1 MTWIAEEAIIFV
13 YPDGRRVD
21 GRIAIG
27 LPTMVDEH
35 EAKCELAIE
44 PLDPKVRGYS
54 GGGKLQALVSALQ
67 IAGTLIDAFLK
78 EGGRLLC
85 PGDPEDPDDEDF
97 AIEAIL
103 GPLLAPP
110 GGR

>member
-1 MTWIAEEAIIFV
+1 MTWIAEEAIVFV
-13 YPDGRRVD
+13 YPDGRRVV

-27 LPTMVDEH
+27 LPTMLGEH
-35 EAKCELAIE
+35 EAKCELALE
-44 PLDPKVRGYS
+44 PLDPRVREYS

-78 EGGRLLC
+78 DGGRLLYPID
-85 PGDPEDPDDEDF
+85 PGDPEDVEF
-97 AIEAIL
+97 AIEVVL